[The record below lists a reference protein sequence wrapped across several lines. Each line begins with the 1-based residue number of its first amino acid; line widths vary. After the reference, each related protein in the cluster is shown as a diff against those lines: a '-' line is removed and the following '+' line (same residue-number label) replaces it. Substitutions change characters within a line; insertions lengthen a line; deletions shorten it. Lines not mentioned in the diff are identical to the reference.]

1 MTSIN
6 AVEDDPRSVD
16 STTRN
21 PIGQT
26 EAELVARLDQ
36 TECAPVFLLG
46 AFRSGTTLL
55 YRMLEETRCFNI
67 TTAYHVLNYRELLTT
82 HVAGRTAAAREELT
96 QRFRELNLATR
107 QLDAIEL
114 SADMPEEYGFV
125 LVRELRQRQINRKS
139 LPKFLELCRKTL
151 AVSDS
156 PDKPLL
162 LKNPWDFDNFQRIRE
177 LIPRARFVF
186 LHRDPI
192 DTVNS
197 QLKAL
202 RQIWHEG
209 NAYAQML
216 GGERG
221 KWLDN
226 SVVHALLSWATDPT
240 SRIRL
245 AERLLVR
252 YATRWTTGYLDRIAA
267 LPRDCYHELRYED
280 LCGHP
285 NESIHEIMTF
295 LGELPENVV
304 DYRDEIAVRP
314 TNLLPGLSA
323 RKALLEQKFER
334 YRRVWGYTG
343 AATAVR
349 S

>member
-1 MTSIN
+1 MMPESPTHNS
-6 AVEDDPRSVD
+6 A
-16 STTRN
+16 TR
-21 PIGQT
+21 T
-26 EAELVARLDQ
+26 EAELVARLG
-36 TECAPVFLLG
+36 TNECAPVFLLG

-55 YRMLEETRCFNI
+55 YRMLTETGCFNI

-82 HVAGRTAAAREELT
+82 HAAGRTQSAREELT
-96 QRFRELNLATR
+96 QRFRELNLSTR

-114 SADMPEEYGFV
+114 STDMPEEYGFV
-125 LVRELRQRQINRKS
+125 LVRELRQRQVNRKS
-139 LPKFLELCRKTL
+139 LSKFLELCRKTL
-151 AVSDS
+151 AVSES

-162 LKNPWDFDNFQRIRE
+162 LKNPWDFDNFQQIRT
-177 LIPRARFVF
+177 LIPQARFVF
-186 LHRDPI
+186 VHRDPI

-202 RQIWHEG
+202 RQIWHDG

-226 SVVHALLSWATDPT
+226 SVVHAILSWATDPH
-240 SRIRL
+240 SRVRL

-267 LPRDCYHELRYED
+267 LPKDCYHELRYED
-280 LCGHP
+280 LCRQP
-285 NESIHEIMTF
+285 NESIRDIMTF
-295 LGELPENVV
+295 LGEQPENVV

-314 TNLLPGLSA
+314 TNLLPGLLA
-323 RKALLEQKFER
+323 RKAALQQKFER
-334 YRRVWGYTG
+334 YRRAWGYTG
-343 AATAVR
+343 TATAAR

>member
-1 MTSIN
+1 MKTL
-6 AVEDDPRSVD
+6 
-16 STTRN
+16 TTAQR
-21 PIGQT
+21 QLDADATAQHSDLLT
-26 EAELVARLDQ
+26 ESELVAKIEP

-55 YRMLEETRCFNI
+55 YRMLEETGCFNI

-82 HVAGRTAAAREELT
+82 HAAGRTSAARQELT
-96 QRFRELNLATR
+96 QRFRELNLSTR
-107 QLDAIEL
+107 KLDAIEL
-114 SADMPEEYGFV
+114 NADMPEEYGFV

-139 LPKFLELCRKTL
+139 LSKFLELCRKTL

-156 PDKPLL
+156 PEKPLL
-162 LKNPWDFDNFQRIRE
+162 MKNPWDFDNFQRIRE

-209 NAYAQML
+209 NPYAQML

-226 SVVHALLSWATDPT
+226 SVVHALLSWATDPR
-240 SRIRL
+240 SRVRL
-245 AERLLVR
+245 VERLLVR
-252 YATRWTTGYLDRIAA
+252 YATRWTNGYLDRIAA
-267 LPRDCYHELRYED
+267 LPKDCYHELRYED
-280 LCGHP
+280 LCRDP
-285 NESIHEIMTF
+285 NESIHGIMTY
-295 LGELPENVV
+295 LGEQPQSVV
-304 DYRDEIAVRP
+304 DYRDEIAMRP
-314 TNLLPGLSA
+314 TNLLPGLLA
-323 RKALLEQKFER
+323 RKASLEQKFER
-334 YRRVWGYTG
+334 YRKAWGYTE

>member
-1 MTSIN
+1 MTTLN
-6 AVEDDPRSVD
+6 AAKRPRGVE
-16 STTRN
+16 TMEQN
-21 PIGQT
+21 PAVPT
-26 EAELVARLDQ
+26 EAQLVARLGR

-55 YRMLEETRCFNI
+55 YRMLEETGCFNI
-67 TTAYHVLNYRELLTT
+67 TTAYHVLNYRDLLTT
-82 HVAGRTAAAREELT
+82 HAAGRTQAARDDLT
-96 QRFRELNLATR
+96 RHFRELNLSTR
-107 QLDAIEL
+107 KLDAIEL

-139 LPKFLELCRKTL
+139 LPKFVELCRKTL
-151 AVSDS
+151 AISDA
-156 PDKPLL
+156 PEKPLL

-177 LIPRARFVF
+177 LIPQARFVF

-202 RQIWHEG
+202 RQIWHDG

-226 SVVHALLSWATDPT
+226 SLVHAILSWATDPR

-267 LPRDCYHELRYED
+267 LPKDCYHELRYED
-280 LCGHP
+280 LCRQP
-285 NESIHEIMTF
+285 NESIRDIMTF
-295 LGELPENVV
+295 LGQQPENVV

-323 RKALLEQKFER
+323 RKTALQRKFER
-334 YRRVWGYTG
+334 YRRAWGYTE

>member
-1 MTSIN
+1 MTTLN
-6 AVEDDPRSVD
+6 AAKRPRDVE
-16 STTRN
+16 TMEQN
-21 PIGQT
+21 PAVPT
-26 EAELVARLDQ
+26 EAELIARLAP

-55 YRMLEETRCFNI
+55 YRMLEETGCFNI

-82 HVAGRTAAAREELT
+82 HVAGRTGAAREELT
-96 QRFRELNLATR
+96 RHFRELNLSTR
-107 QLDAIEL
+107 KLDAIEL

-139 LPKFLELCRKTL
+139 LPKFVELCRKTL
-151 AVSDS
+151 AISDA
-156 PDKPLL
+156 PEKPLL
-162 LKNPWDFDNFQRIRE
+162 LKNPWDFDNFQQIRA
-177 LIPRARFVF
+177 LIPQARFVF

-202 RQIWHEG
+202 RQIWHDG

-226 SVVHALLSWATDPT
+226 PVVHALLSWATDPR
-240 SRIRL
+240 SRVRL

-267 LPRDCYHELRYED
+267 LPKDCYHELRYED
-280 LCGHP
+280 LCRQP
-285 NESIHEIMTF
+285 NESIRDIMTF
-295 LGELPENVV
+295 LGQQPENVV

-323 RKALLEQKFER
+323 RKTALQQKFER
-334 YRRVWGYTG
+334 YRQAWGYTE